1 MKQIRLEYQYQQFI
15 EFSLEDYVFF
25 YGGENQWRRKI
36 LRTLKRFAKQKALS
50 DLEESVYGDNG
61 IEIFLEE
68 KKLKA
73 KSIDF

>member
-50 DLEESVYGDNG
+50 D
-61 IEIFLEE
+61 
-68 KKLKA
+68 
-73 KSIDF
+73 